1 MWDKSG
7 GRNTVYVL
15 PCRHLRGPRKVGRSP
30 SGKNSRFLLIRS
42 HPLRNIPRTDL
53 EMAPIPNARVLFNSI
68 LKATGYPVPGE
79 TTIYDKTQEIDLE
92 TVPLNGGFLIKTLVL
107 SVDPYFRRRMR
118 AGIDGYLSITGAF
131 KIGQPLD
138 GFGVAVV
145 LRSENPEVAV
155 GKHIY
160 GPSILHQE
168 YAVLSELGHAEII
181 EKHPDLP
188 WSVYVGA
195 LGMPGQ
201 TAFVGWK
208 EYSEAKPGEVAFVT
222 TGAGGVGA
230 MAVQLAKEAGLKVI
244 SSAGSEE
251 KVKFMES
258 IGADVAFN
266 YKTTDTREVLEK
278 EGPINIFWDNV
289 GGEVLDA
296 AIEFAAQNGRFIEC
310 GAISG
315 YNTGQTPIKNFSMM
329 VGKCLHFHGF
339 LVWPL
344 LPKYSEEF
352 YATMPEKLASGKFKY
367 SEEITKGLDKVGEV
381 ILAVQMGTSK
391 GKSVVVVAE
400 E

>member
-1 MWDKSG
+1 
-7 GRNTVYVL
+7 
-15 PCRHLRGPRKVGRSP
+15 
-30 SGKNSRFLLIRS
+30 
-42 HPLRNIPRTDL
+42 
-53 EMAPIPNARVLFNSI
+53 MAPIRNARVLFNSVPN
-68 LKATGYPVPGE
+68 GYPVPGE
-79 TTIYDKTQEIDLE
+79 TTIYDTTQEIDLE
-92 TVPLNGGFLIKTLVL
+92 TVPLNGGILVKTLVL
-107 SVDPYFRRRMR
+107 SVDPYFRGRMR
-118 AGIDGYLSITGAF
+118 PTSKGYIGSF
-131 KIGQPLD
+131 KLGEPLD
-138 GFGVAVV
+138 GFGVGVV

-160 GPSILHQE
+160 GPTMLHQE
-168 YAVLSELGHAEII
+168 YTVLSELGHARVI

-188 WSVYVGA
+188 WTVYVGA

-201 TAFVGWK
+201 TAFVAWK

-230 MAVQLAKEAGLKVI
+230 VVVQLAKEAGLKVI
-244 SSAGSEE
+244 SSAGSDE
-251 KVKFMES
+251 KVKFMQS

-278 EGPINIFWDNV
+278 EGPIDIFWDNV

-310 GAISG
+310 GSISG
-315 YNTGQTPIKNFSMM
+315 YNTGQTPLKNFSMM

-352 YATMPEKLASGKFKY
+352 YATMPEKFASGKFKY

-400 E
+400 ESLHSEPW